1 MRVSQ
6 VVSLFIIAR
15 SLEDFAYAKEYSIIC
30 MKEGQETESNIAA
43 FEQRHQKEVDFFK
56 ENAIKNIIEA
66 HGDYFSE
73 VVDYH
78 DWNGGMRFLNKNKKT
93 VFEFLTKKG

>member
-15 SLEDFAYAKEYSIIC
+15 SLEDFAYAKEYSILR
-30 MKEGQETESNIAA
+30 MKEGEETESNIIA

-56 ENAIKNIIEA
+56 ENSIKSIINA
-66 HGDYFSE
+66 HGNYFSE
-73 VVDYH
+73 IVDYD
-78 DWNGGMRFLNKNKKT
+78 DWNGAMKFLNMNKKK